1 MTNRIGTDTVVIG
14 DGLTINGIRY
24 PVSVAD
30 EFGNGNAKA
39 KRRKKKMA
47 KKERIKKA
55 IESLKTEKKDMYTIK
70 ELETIARAAKVE
82 LLDVMYFLRY
92 GK

>member
-1 MTNRIGTDTVVIG
+1 
-14 DGLTINGIRY
+14 
-24 PVSVAD
+24 
-30 EFGNGNAKA
+30 
-39 KRRKKKMA
+39 MA

-70 ELETIARAAKVE
+70 ELETIAKAAKVE
-82 LLDVMYFLRY
+82 LFDVMYFLRY